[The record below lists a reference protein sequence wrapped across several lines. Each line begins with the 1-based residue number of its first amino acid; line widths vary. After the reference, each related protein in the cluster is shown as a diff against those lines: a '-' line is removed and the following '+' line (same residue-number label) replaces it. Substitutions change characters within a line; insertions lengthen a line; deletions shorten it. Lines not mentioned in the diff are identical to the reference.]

1 MEPDLKRSKFLL
13 VIWRL
18 FREVPN
24 VSKGQTGSM
33 KMDFFKKING
43 ITIFIALLTFVIGWQ
58 LGNRDFKFKVSDLR
72 PEVTFSNEASSNT
85 QNVDFKLFWQVWD
98 LVSSEYVDKNAVDP
112 QKMFYGA
119 IQGMVAALGDP
130 YTVFL
135 PPTEQKSVQEE
146 IGGSFEGVGIQLG
159 YDKEKRLAVIA
170 PLEDTPADKAGVQA
184 GDLIV
189 KIGDKDAGGLSL
201 PEAVNLIRGEKG
213 TSIALEI
220 YHEGDA
226 KTKTVDLKRDTI
238 VVKSVEF
245 EEKNSPSGKKVAVI
259 KLSRFG
265 ERTFEEWN
273 QAVSN
278 TLASGPSAVI
288 LDMRN
293 NPGGL
298 LDGAVFIGSEFIKD
312 GDIVLQENA
321 RGVKTPY
328 KVNRAGKL
336 LSLPVIVLINKGSAS
351 ASEIVAG
358 AIQDTKRGKLLGET
372 SFGKGTIQ
380 ESQEL
385 PENTGIHVTTAK
397 WLTPLGRW
405 IHQKGLEPDIKV
417 ELTEEQIKQQIEDEN
432 KDFQLERAL
441 SEVDSL

>member
-1 MEPDLKRSKFLL
+1 MDRGQPFRVEGTVINMKADFLKR
-13 VIWRL
+13 
-18 FREVPN
+18 
-24 VSKGQTGSM
+24 
-33 KMDFFKKING
+33 INWV
-43 ITIFIALLTFVIGWQ
+43 TILIALLTFVLGWQ
-58 LGNRDFKFKVSDLR
+58 LGQRDFQFKIADFR
-72 PEVTFSNEASSNT
+72 PEVTFSNEIPIDK

-98 LVSSEYVDKNAVDP
+98 LVSSEYVDKNAVEP
-112 QKMFYGA
+112 KKMFYGA

-135 PPTEQKSVQEE
+135 PPTEQKSTQEE

-170 PLEDTPADKAGVQA
+170 PLKDTPADRAGVQA

-189 KIGDKDAGGLSL
+189 KIADKEAAGLSL

-213 TSIALEI
+213 TSITLEI

-238 VVKSVEF
+238 VVKSVEL
-245 EEKNSPSGKKVAVI
+245 EEKMSPGGKKVAVI
-259 KLSRFG
+259 KLGRFG

-273 QAVSN
+273 MAVSDA
-278 TLASGPSAVI
+278 LAYGPSAVI

-298 LDGAVFIGSEFIKD
+298 LDGAVFIGSEFIRS

-321 RGVKTPY
+321 RGQRTPY
-328 KVNRAGKL
+328 KVNRQGKL
-336 LSLPVIVLINKGSAS
+336 LDLPVIVMINKGSAS

-385 PENTGIHVTTAK
+385 PENTGLHVTTAK

-417 ELTEEQIKQQIEDEN
+417 ELTEEQIKEQVADDK

-441 SEVDSL
+441 LEADSL

>member
-1 MEPDLKRSKFLL
+1 MKFLKR
-13 VIWRL
+13 
-18 FREVPN
+18 
-24 VSKGQTGSM
+24 
-33 KMDFFKKING
+33 ING
-43 ITIFIALLTFVIGWQ
+43 ITILVALITFIAGWQ
-58 LGNRDFKFKVSDLR
+58 LGHRDLQIKLADFR
-72 PEVTFSNEASSNT
+72 PEVSFSNETPSDK

-119 IQGMVAALGDP
+119 IQGMVAAVGDP

-135 PPTEQKSVQEE
+135 PPTEQKATQEE
-146 IGGSFEGVGIQLG
+146 INGSFEGVGIQLG

-170 PLEDTPADKAGVQA
+170 PLKDTPADRAGVQA

-189 KIGDKDAGGLSL
+189 KIGDRDAAGLSL

-213 TSIALEI
+213 TTIALEI
-220 YHEGDA
+220 YHDGDA
-226 KTKTVDLKRDTI
+226 KTKTVELKRDTI
-238 VVKSVEF
+238 IVKSVEF
-245 EEKNSPSGKKVAVI
+245 EEKSTPTGKKVAVI

-273 QAVSN
+273 RAVSD
-278 TLASGPSAVI
+278 TLASGARVLI
-288 LDMRN
+288 LDLRN

-298 LDGAVFIGSEFIKD
+298 LDGAVFIGSEFIRS

-328 KVNRAGKL
+328 KVNRQGKL
-336 LSLPVIVLINKGSAS
+336 LDLPMIVLINKGSAS

-358 AIQDTKRGKLLGET
+358 SIQDYQRGKLLGET

-380 ESQEL
+380 ESQDL

-397 WLTPLGRW
+397 WLTPQGRW

-417 ELTEEQIKQQIEDEN
+417 ELTEEQLKQQIDDDT
-432 KDFQLERAL
+432 KDFQMERAL
-441 SEVDSL
+441 LEAESL

>member
-1 MEPDLKRSKFLL
+1 MNYLKR
-13 VIWRL
+13 
-18 FREVPN
+18 
-24 VSKGQTGSM
+24 
-33 KMDFFKKING
+33 ING
-43 ITIFIALLTFVIGWQ
+43 ITIIIAILTFVIGWQ
-58 LGNRDFKFKVSDLR
+58 LGNRGFQLGVSDFRPKVS
-72 PEVTFSNEASSNT
+72 FSN
-85 QNVDFKLFWQVWD
+85 NVPAGKQDIDFKLFWQVWD
-98 LVSSEYVDKNAVDP
+98 LVSSEYVDSKAVDP

-135 PPTEQKSVQEE
+135 PPTEQKSVSEE
-146 IGGSFEGVGIQLG
+146 INGAFEGVGIQLG

-170 PLEDTPADKAGVQA
+170 PVKDTPADKAGILP

-189 KIGDKDAGGLSL
+189 KIGGKDASGISL
-201 PEAVNLIRGEKG
+201 PEAVNLIRGPKG

-245 EEKNSPSGKKVAVI
+245 SEKTTPKNKKVAVI

-265 ERTFEEWN
+265 ERTFEEWSK
-273 QAVSN
+273 AVSD
-278 TLASGPSAVI
+278 TLASGPDAIV

-298 LDGAVFIGSEFIKD
+298 LDGAVYIGSEFIKS

-321 RGVKTPY
+321 KGVRTPY
-328 KVNRAGKL
+328 KVNREGKL
-336 LSLPVIVLINKGSAS
+336 LNLPLIVLINKGSAS

-372 SFGKGTIQ
+372 SFGKGTVQ
-380 ESQEL
+380 ESQDL
-385 PENTGIHVTTAK
+385 PEKTGIHITTAK
-397 WLTPLGRW
+397 WLTPQGRW

-417 ELTEEQIKQQIEDEN
+417 ELTEEQIKEQIADDK

-441 SEVDSL
+441 QEIDNL

>member
-1 MEPDLKRSKFLL
+1 MNKIMNILKR
-13 VIWRL
+13 
-18 FREVPN
+18 
-24 VSKGQTGSM
+24 
-33 KMDFFKKING
+33 ING
-43 ITIFIALLTFVIGWQ
+43 ITIIIALLTFIIGWQ
-58 LGNRDFKFKVSDLR
+58 LGQRNFQLKVSDLR
-72 PEVTFSNEASSNT
+72 PEVKFSNNTPQT
-85 QNVDFKLFWQVWD
+85 QNIDFKLFWQVWD
-98 LVSSEYVDKNAVDP
+98 LASSEYVDKSAVDP

-119 IQGMVAALGDP
+119 IQGMVSAIGDP

-135 PPTEQKSVQEE
+135 PPSEQKSTKEE
-146 IGGSFEGVGIQLG
+146 INGSFEGVGIQLG
-159 YDKEKRLAVIA
+159 YDKDKRLAVIA
-170 PLEDTPADKAGVQA
+170 PVKDTPADKAGILA

-189 KIGDKDAGGLSL
+189 KIGDKDAGNLSL
-201 PEAVNLIRGEKG
+201 PEAVNLIRGPKG

-220 YHEGDA
+220 YHDGDA
-226 KTKTVDLKRDTI
+226 KTKKVELKRDTI

-245 EEKNSPSGKKVAVI
+245 EQKISSKSKKVALI

-273 QAVSN
+273 KSISD
-278 TLASGPSAVI
+278 TLASAPDAVI
-288 LDMRN
+288 LDLRN

-298 LDGAVFIGSEFIKD
+298 LDGAVFIGSEFIKS
-312 GDIVLQENA
+312 GDLVLQENSK
-321 RGVKTPY
+321 GVRMPY

-336 LSLPVIVLINKGSAS
+336 LDLPLIVMINKGSAS

-358 AIQDTKRGKLLGET
+358 AIQDVKRGKLLGET

-385 PENTGIHVTTAK
+385 PEKTGIHITTAK

-417 ELTEEQIKQQIEDEN
+417 ELTEEQLKAEIADKT
-432 KDFQLERAL
+432 KDFQLEKAL
-441 SEVDSL
+441 EEIDKL